1 MAGLIADTLAAMGVK
16 LPRAAAP
23 AANYIPYVRH
33 GDLLFISGQLPL
45 RDGTVA
51 FAGKL
56 GTAVTLADGQQA
68 ARLCAVNVLA
78 QIAAALDG
86 DLERIERMVRITGY
100 VASEPEFVEQHLV
113 VNGASDFLVEA
124 LGERGRHA
132 RTAIGMAS
140 LPRNAA
146 VEVEAIVAVR

>member
-1 MAGLIADTLAAMGVK
+1 MAETARDRLAKIGVTL
-16 LPRAAAP
+16 PQAAAP
-23 AANYIPYVRH
+23 AANYVPFVRQ

-45 RDGTVA
+45 EDGKLVY
-51 FAGKL
+51 AGKL
-56 GTAVTLADGQQA
+56 GTAVTLADGQKA

-78 QIAAALDG
+78 QAAAALDG
-86 DLERIERMVRITGY
+86 DLERIERIVRVTCF

-113 VNGASDFLVEA
+113 ANGASDFLVEA

-132 RTAIGMAS
+132 RAAVGMAS

-146 VEVEAIVAVR
+146 VEVDAVIAVR